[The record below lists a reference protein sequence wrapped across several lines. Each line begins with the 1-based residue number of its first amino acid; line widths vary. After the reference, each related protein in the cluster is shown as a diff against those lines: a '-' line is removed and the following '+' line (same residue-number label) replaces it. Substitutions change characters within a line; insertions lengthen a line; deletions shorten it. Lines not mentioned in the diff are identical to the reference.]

1 MLIVISDS
9 LRQAA
14 CKSVSELDKQSFFS
28 SSGTGYKRAVKICST
43 CPVQAECLDDALA
56 FEVPGE
62 KRFGV
67 RGGLSA
73 KERKRLVEGDN
84 ALQAS

>member
-9 LRQAA
+9 LRNAS
-14 CKSVSELDKQSFFS
+14 CKNVSELEKQSFFS
-28 SSGTGYKRAVKICST
+28 ESGNGYKRAVKICST

-56 FEVPGE
+56 FELPGE
-62 KRFGV
+62 KRYGV

-73 KERKRLVEGDN
+73 KERKRLVEGE
-84 ALQAS
+84 LQTA